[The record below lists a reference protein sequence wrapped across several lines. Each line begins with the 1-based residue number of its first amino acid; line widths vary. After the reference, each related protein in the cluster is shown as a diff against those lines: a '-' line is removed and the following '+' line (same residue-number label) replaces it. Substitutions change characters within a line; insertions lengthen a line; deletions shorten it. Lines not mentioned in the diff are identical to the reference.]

1 MLSLWLCASA
11 LAVSL
16 EEAWDAAQKNSL
28 DLSLVHEQVV
38 QAQATR
44 FQAFAAIQ
52 PQVSMTGNFI
62 YNDKATEVDLGSG
75 LFDSLPEEF
84 APFFEDV
91 EIPPTVLEQKS
102 YFTYELQI
110 AQPLLNGQ
118 ALPGLRLVGQNLK
131 AARADEQDVRG
142 KLRGGLARV
151 YYGLVVAREAQKL
164 TAEAVANAT
173 KHAEMVE
180 KQLAAGLAP
189 PNASLQAQLAVA
201 RAERERAN
209 ADASVQRAEQAFAL
223 LTGLDPATPVSLPE
237 PLPLPVDSLDAALEA
252 ALSSRH
258 DLEAAGYRLN
268 AAEANRGLSYAGW
281 LPSLTGV
288 FRLNVNP
295 KTDFNPDPTRWK
307 LILNAQWNLWDGGMR
322 IGANQVASSQYR
334 QASDAE
340 EKARLE
346 AEQQVTLAW
355 EEYSRA
361 SVAVEAVEREVRL
374 AEDNLRLAEVAY
386 QAGTLTF
393 LDLEDA
399 RLGWKAARMSQLGER
414 MNRDLAVI
422 DLMVAIG
429 RY

>member
-1 MLSLWLCASA
+1 
-11 LAVSL
+11 
-16 EEAWDAAQKNSL
+16 
-28 DLSLVHEQVV
+28 
-38 QAQATR
+38 
-44 FQAFAAIQ
+44 
-52 PQVSMTGNFI
+52 
-62 YNDKATEVDLGSG
+62 
-75 LFDSLPEEF
+75 
-84 APFFEDV
+84 
-91 EIPPTVLEQKS
+91 
-102 YFTYELQI
+102 
-110 AQPLLNGQ
+110 
-118 ALPGLRLVGQNLK
+118 
-131 AARADEQDVRG
+131 
-142 KLRGGLARV
+142 
-151 YYGLVVAREAQKL
+151 GLVVAREAQKL

-223 LTGLDPATPVSLPE
+223 LTGLDPSTPVSLPE

-258 DLEAAGYRLN
+258 DVEAAGYRLN

-340 EKARLE
+340 EKVRLE

-361 SVAVEAVEREVRL
+361 SVAVAAVEREVRL